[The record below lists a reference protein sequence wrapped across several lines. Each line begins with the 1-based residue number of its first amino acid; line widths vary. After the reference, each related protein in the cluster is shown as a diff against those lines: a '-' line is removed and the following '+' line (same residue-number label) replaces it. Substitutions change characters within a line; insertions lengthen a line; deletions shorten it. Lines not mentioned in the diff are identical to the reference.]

1 MKKDVSNL
9 NYFNNSF
16 VSSTDL
22 LKAVNFREIPVFPPK
37 DFYPLTFSQKRI
49 YNSNDNSNS
58 TTVRNSVWHKTCPIK
73 NSKHIK

>member
-9 NYFNNSF
+9 NYFNNGF

-22 LKAVNFREIPVFPPK
+22 PKIVSFREIPVSPLK

-49 YNSNDNSNS
+49 YNSSDNSSS
-58 TTVRNSVWHKTCPIK
+58 TTIRNFI
-73 NSKHIK
+73 

>member
-9 NYFNNSF
+9 DYFNNSF

-22 LKAVNFREIPVFPPK
+22 PKAVTFREIAVSPLK

-49 YNSNDNSNS
+49 YNLSDNFNS
-58 TTVRNSVWHKTCPIK
+58 TTVRNFI
-73 NSKHIK
+73 